1 MPARIL
7 YLHGITMIG
16 GAETDLLR
24 LIGGLNRN
32 QFHPYVACPSHGPL
46 VEELQ
51 SLHIPICGIELPAWR
66 KFTDI
71 SRNPIA
77 VGALVRLIR
86 KNQIDLVHVNDFW
99 WNPIAWLA
107 SKLTGRRCV
116 VHIRQH
122 IQPAKVKQYWLNKA
136 DMLIAVSQGIRRIA
150 LDAGVKSDRIL
161 VAYSGINIP
170 KGFHKS
176 DHMKSRYG
184 LESDH
189 PVIGIVAHLLPHKG
203 YEYLI
208 QAFGQVKKAL
218 PKSHLLI
225 VGDGNSS
232 YRSELTSHIERLGL
246 ERAITFVGFQR
257 MVLEYISAFD
267 VFVLPSLYEAFGIAL
282 LEAMAME
289 KPIVASRV
297 GGIPE
302 IVLDGI
308 SGILVPPRD
317 SDALAS
323 ALLRLLQDEKVR
335 REMGRA
341 GRQRVETHFTRD
353 GMVNVIQ
360 DIYAGLLPVKNEI
373 GNSKALET

>member
-16 GAETDLLR
+16 GAETDLLS
-24 LIGGLNRN
+24 LIGGLNREE
-32 QFHPYVACPSHGPL
+32 FHPYVACPPEGPL
-46 VEELQ
+46 VEELR
-51 SLHIPICGIELPAWR
+51 SLHVPLCGLELPAWR
-66 KFTDI
+66 KLTDI

-77 VGALVRLIR
+77 VGHLVRLIHKHR
-86 KNQIDLVHVNDFW
+86 IDLIHVNDFW
-99 WNPIAWLA
+99 WNPVAWLA
-107 SKLTGRRCV
+107 SRLTRRPCV

-122 IQPAKVKQYWLNKA
+122 IQPIKVKQYWLNKS
-136 DMLIAVSQGIRRIA
+136 DMLIAVSHGIKDIV
-150 LDAGVKSDRIL
+150 LGAGVRRDRIK
-161 VAYSGINIP
+161 VAHSGIDFP
-170 KGFHKS
+170 VGFQQHDRIKS
-176 DHMKSRYG
+176 CYS
-184 LESDH
+184 LETDQ

-208 QAFGQVKKAL
+208 QAFGEVKKAF

-225 VGDGNSS
+225 VGDGNAH
-232 YRSELTSHIERLGL
+232 YRSELSTLIERLGL
-246 ERAITFVGFQR
+246 ERAITFAGFQR
-257 MVLEYISAFD
+257 KVFEYISAFD
-267 VFVLPSLYEAFGIAL
+267 VFVLPSIYEAFGIAL

-302 IVLDGI
+302 IVVDGI

-317 SDALAS
+317 SGALAS

-341 GRQRVETHFTRD
+341 GRQRLETHFTRD
-353 GMVNVIQ
+353 GMLTVIQ
-360 DIYAGLLPVKNEI
+360 DIYAEFLTANKTITGPTPSI
-373 GNSKALET
+373 P